1 MNALSHRNREQRE
14 AEEDARLAP
23 AGARSAQSR
32 GRERDEAPDPLR
44 TAYERDRDRILHS
57 KAFRRLKHKT
67 QVFIAPEGDHVV
79 TRLTHTLNVAQV
91 GRSLANA
98 LGCNESLTEA
108 ICLGHDLGHAPFG
121 HTGEPA
127 LTPFMGTSEATGQPN
142 EWLHAVQSVRIVR
155 KLEPLNLTHEVRHDM
170 FASSWR
176 NDEPI
181 TAEGWICR
189 YADRIA
195 YLAHDAQDAMRA
207 GVLRREQIPAEV
219 IATFGEPGA
228 PWISAMIAAVVDCST
243 QTGEVAMA
251 DDALQVMHAL
261 RDFMFQTVYLRP
273 ESKDQSRKAIRVIR
287 DLVEH
292 FADHTGDIPV
302 GYALPDDPQVQ
313 QAVDYVAGMTDR
325 YAIRTH
331 ETLFRPRGAF

>member
-1 MNALSHRNREQRE
+1 MTSSFIRRTREEREKLERELLSPLATCSADTRGRE
-14 AEEDARLAP
+14 AEE
-23 AGARSAQSR
+23 
-32 GRERDEAPDPLR
+32 EPDPFR
-44 TAYERDRDRILHS
+44 TAFERDRDRIIHS

-67 QVFIAPEGDHVV
+67 QVFIAPEGDHIV

-98 LGCNESLTEA
+98 LGCNEALAEA

-127 LTPFMGTSEATGQPN
+127 LSQYLGGPDD
-142 EWLHAVQSVRIVR
+142 EWLHAFQSVRIVR
-155 KLEPLNLTHEVRHDM
+155 KLEPLNLTHEVLHDI

-207 GVLRREQIPAEV
+207 GVLKRDEV
-219 IATFGEPGA
+219 PQPVLDRFGEPGA
-228 PWISAMIAAVVDCST
+228 PWIKSMIDAVVDNAVEV
-243 QTGEVAMA
+243 GRVAMA
-251 DDALQVMHAL
+251 DDDLAIMNQL
-261 RDFMFQTVYLRP
+261 RDFMFRHVYLRP
-273 ESKDQSRKAIRVIR
+273 ESQAQANRAIRIIR
-287 DLVEH
+287 DLVDH
-292 FADHTGDIPV
+292 FAENIDQIPV
-302 GYALPDDPQVQ
+302 GYALPDDPPVQ

-325 YAIRTH
+325 YAMRTW
-331 ETLFRPRGAF
+331 ERLFLPRGAF

>member
-1 MNALSHRNREQRE
+1 MSTFIRRDRE
-14 AEEDARLAP
+14 AREAAEREFLSPLATC
-23 AGARSAQSR
+23 AADTK
-32 GRERDEAPDPLR
+32 GRETPEAPDAFR
-44 TAYERDRDRILHS
+44 TAFERDRDRIVHS

-67 QVFIAPEGDHVV
+67 QVFIAPEGDHIV

-98 LGCNESLTEA
+98 LGCNEALAEA

-127 LTPFMGTSEATGQPN
+127 LSKYMGGPDD
-142 EWLHAVQSVRIVR
+142 EWLHALQSVRIVR
-155 KLEPLNLTHEVRHDM
+155 KLEPLNLTHEVLHDM
-170 FASSWR
+170 YASSWR

-207 GVLRREQIPAEV
+207 GVLKRDEIPQPV
-219 IATFGEPGA
+219 LDRFGEPGA
-228 PWISAMIAAVVDCST
+228 PWIKSMIVAVVDHSVES
-243 QTGEVAMA
+243 GRVAMSE
-251 DDALQVMHAL
+251 DDLAVMNQL
-261 RDFMFQTVYLRP
+261 RDFMFRHVYLRP
-273 ESKDQSRKAIRVIR
+273 ESKAQAERAIRVIR

-292 FADHTGDIPV
+292 FADNVEQIPV
-302 GYALPDDPQVQ
+302 GYALPDDPNVQ

-325 YAIRTH
+325 YAMRRH
-331 ETLFRPRGAF
+331 EELFRPRGAF